1 MWILAENT
9 ESSRCTVHHDLVA
22 EQANFGV
29 ALDIH
34 AFALAQFGMNW
45 QAAPITA
52 HTNASG
58 IRMIESPTN
67 QIAPT
72 AIASCVC
79 AINHCFN
86 A

>member
-45 QAAPITA
+45 QA
-52 HTNASG
+52 G
-58 IRMIESPTN
+58 
-67 QIAPT
+67 
-72 AIASCVC
+72 
-79 AINHCFN
+79 
-86 A
+86 